1 MAYHYPKAIWLTR
14 QTKRKGKAL
23 NLGKYYL
30 LLKDNINFYIEF
42 IPRLYPTK
50 PPKGWTKVMMSKLDL
65 ALSDTG
71 DYDD

>member
-1 MAYHYPKAIWLTR
+1 MAYSSNKE
-14 QTKRKGKAL
+14 KRESSK
-23 NLGKYYL
+23 LGKYYL
-30 LLKDNINFYIEF
+30 VLKDNINFYIEF
-42 IPRLYPTK
+42 LLRLYPTK